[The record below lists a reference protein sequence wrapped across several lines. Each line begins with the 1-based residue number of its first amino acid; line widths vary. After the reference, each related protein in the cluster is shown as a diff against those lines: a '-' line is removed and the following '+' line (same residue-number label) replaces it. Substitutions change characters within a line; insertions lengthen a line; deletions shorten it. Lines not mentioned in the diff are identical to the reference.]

1 MKKRMKLLSA
11 TLGFV
16 AVFVIPS
23 ANAVPFILF
32 DPDHGDC
39 ILFDATDY
47 DYLYQCQDGAI
58 LYISKRTTGGGGS
71 GGSGGGGGGPFD
83 G

>member
-1 MKKRMKLLSA
+1 MKKRIKLLSA
-11 TLGFV
+11 TLGFL

-23 ANAVPFILF
+23 ANAVPFIFF

-58 LYISKRTTGGGGS
+58 LYISKRRTGGGGS
-71 GGSGGGGGGPFD
+71 GGGDGSGGGPFD